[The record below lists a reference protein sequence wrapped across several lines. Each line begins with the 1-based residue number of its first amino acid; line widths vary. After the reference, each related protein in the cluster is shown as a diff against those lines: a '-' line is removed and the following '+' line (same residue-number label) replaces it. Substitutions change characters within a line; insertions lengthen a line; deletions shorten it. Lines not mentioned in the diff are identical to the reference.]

1 MIIQHNMLAMNNL
14 IVGKQLQKSKTKN
27 MERLS
32 SGYRIN
38 RAADD
43 AANMAISEKM
53 HSRIRALARCQQNIE
68 EGISLAQTA
77 DGALHEVNN
86 MLNRAA
92 ELCVQAA
99 NDTNTTED
107 RSKIAAEITQIYDE
121 MDRVFTTT
129 EFNTM
134 KIFRHDGDN
143 YYGPEAEYLYHE
155 SVTELPPGE
164 LHNWGTGMFPTK
176 QFNMAKEA
184 VPATATLTLA
194 DGVDLSDV
202 SSLNGTSFNIKKDGT
217 TYKIQFGTARSTGS
231 TYPETGYYINTNSY
245 RSVSSAFQQVN
256 DAYTFID
263 SVSISGN
270 LVKFTFYTP
279 EESKKITYKADT
291 DGDGTRETIE
301 AYETVK
307 NGFRGNNISLYCE
320 GNSLGTIGDSSSKII
335 YGTSASQNLKILGD
349 IEDTVLLPPPNAG
362 TADLTKY
369 LKTLSENGLKLNNTV
384 SIPLNTLQLPSNP
397 TVGHLRQ
404 AIADA
409 ISQIDPAKFSATYD
423 TTTKEINVVWTG
435 LPDNT
440 YTWTGISE
448 SPAPAQTLNGKDI
461 LSTLSVA
468 IQTDNA
474 TSESLAKHTF
484 TLPPLDD
491 DTKLYA
497 LKVNDDNFLLYNEN
511 KYGDYSFSSDK
522 YYTTYL
528 NYNNQSLEE
537 NFLSILKREYDDA
550 YTISVDW
557 TTREFTLISKTL
569 NNNTPLVI
577 ENNEPTYLTMEKK
590 NELTLGIS
598 QPSYYKQNYSVTIDF
613 TNSMTNG
620 YDSSA
625 LIGKGFMLNNKYYQ
639 FYEDGKDYV
648 KYNKDT
654 IMINLK
660 GSTSF
665 EHLKAALSNA
675 TNLLVT
681 DNSSGVLTLT
691 GEIDTDSDGM
701 SHYTNF
707 SDGGPSGT
715 FSTNAVSSGGTA
727 NKNPQAEIDFSHY
740 DVDNL
745 DELYGTG
752 FRLTCASCPGEFV
765 NVMFCH
771 DKSELNYPKDFKYT
785 DANGNTSVIHNYMV
799 ELKDVTHGSQIA
811 AYIAEQLEKDLDH
824 FTEVKVSDTN
834 PSVLIAQDKRSAD
847 QPTGRGQVLAGVYTN
862 FLYNVIPEKLPNLG
876 DKVGGGRKDTD
887 AYYAY
892 CMIYAGD
899 TKEKPYIPVHL
910 PHFSVE
916 NLKLEYPKEP
926 WDSYEEITD
935 VMNRS
940 RNAAEVVSMAR
951 SKIGADQNRLEHAFD
966 YAANAEEQIAA
977 ANSRIEDTDM
987 AEAVTT
993 QAKLTIL
1000 SNTQEAIL
1008 SQIVDLPER
1017 ILPLLQQ

>member
-14 IVGKQLQKSKTKN
+14 IVGKQLQKSKAKN

-121 MDRVFTTT
+121 MDRVFETT

-143 YYGPEAEYLYHE
+143 YYGPDPEYLYHE
-155 SVTELPPGE
+155 SVTELPPGD
-164 LHNWGTGMFPTK
+164 LHSWGTGMFPTK
-176 QFNMAKEA
+176 QFDLAKGA
-184 VPATATLTLA
+184 TAATATLTLA
-194 DGVDLSDV
+194 DGVDLNDATT
-202 SSLNGTSFNIKKDGT
+202 LDGTSFMIKKGNS
-217 TYKIQFGTARSTGS
+217 TYKIEFGTAQSTGS
-231 TYPETGYYINTNSY
+231 TNNGYYVNTNSY
-245 RSVSSAFQQVN
+245 NTVQRAFNAFATSYPYNNFIESVTVSGNQVN
-256 DAYTFID
+256 FE
-263 SVSISGN
+263 
-270 LVKFTFYTP
+270 FTMP
-279 EESKKITYKADT
+279 EETKQITFKTDT
-291 DGDGTRETIE
+291 DADGVRETIT
-301 AYETVK
+301 AQETVNNGAK
-307 NGFRGNNISLYCE
+307 NNGISIYCE
-320 GNSLGTIGDSSSKII
+320 GNTLNPIDSGNNALSFNKTISQTFYVMKGRNGTDVLTEQEKNNISQNSIVFYEDGTYPLKITLSKDSISTVDSVRQAVLSAINAKDGFSASYNSADDSISVNYTLSKTGADKKATFSFITEENNSTSVLTESTSPLGITITQDIV
-335 YGTSASQNLKILGD
+335 GTSEKPA
-349 IEDTVLLPPPNAG
+349 
-362 TADLTKY
+362 KY
-369 LKTLSENGLKLNNTV
+369 
-384 SIPLNTLQLPSNP
+384 TLQLPSITNDGP
-397 TVGHLRQ
+397 YSVKIKDQAYTLYSSSKYASYGNTSITTSPYTYVKSSNDLNQLLRSC
-404 AIADA
+404 
-409 ISQIDPAKFSATYD
+409 ISAQYGSDYTITDNHDGTLTLTAK
-423 TTTKEINVVWTG
+423 KLN
-435 LPDNT
+435 DNS
-440 YTWTGISE
+440 GISITDY
-448 SPAPAQTLNGKDI
+448 PTTLDVSTVSKDI
-461 LSTLSVA
+461 LLVNPGSSSSNYKYFT
-468 IQTDNA
+468 QT
-474 TSESLAKHTF
+474 
-484 TLPPLDD
+484 
-491 DTKLYA
+491 
-497 LKVNDDNFLLYNEN
+497 
-511 KYGDYSFSSDK
+511 
-522 YYTTYL
+522 
-528 NYNNQSLEE
+528 
-537 NFLSILKREYDDA
+537 
-550 YTISVDW
+550 
-557 TTREFTLISKTL
+557 
-569 NNNTPLVI
+569 
-577 ENNEPTYLTMEKK
+577 
-590 NELTLGIS
+590 
-598 QPSYYKQNYSVTIDF
+598 YSVSFNIGESVGDPF
-613 TNSMTNG
+613 
-620 YDSSA
+620 DSSA
-625 LIGKGFMLNNKYYQ
+625 LLGKGFMLNNTYYQ
-639 FYEDGKDYV
+639 FADSSMPL
-648 KYNKDT
+648 YN
-654 IMINLK
+654 
-660 GSTSF
+660 
-665 EHLKAALSNA
+665 NA
-675 TNLLVT
+675 TKRILVT
-681 DNSSGVLTLT
+681 DISSYAELCTRMTEVTGITDIVQDPPDSGTITLSVT
-691 GEIDTDSDGM
+691 RDTEYASGSD
-701 SHYTNF
+701 TINF

-727 NKNPQAEIDFSHY
+727 YKNPQAEIDFSKY
-740 DVDNL
+740 DMDNL

-752 FRLTCASCPGEFV
+752 FRLTCATCPGEFV
-765 NVMFCH
+765 NVVFCH
-771 DKSELNYPKDFKYT
+771 DKSELNYPASFEYT
-785 DANGNTSVIHNYMV
+785 DANGNTNTIHNYMV

-811 AYIAEQLEKDLDH
+811 ANIADQLKNDLDH

-834 PSVLIAQDKRSAD
+834 PSILIAQDKRSLD
-847 QPTGRGQVLAGVYTN
+847 QSGRGQVLAGVYTN
-862 FLYNVIPEKLPNLG
+862 FLYNVLPEKLPNLG

-1000 SNTQEAIL
+1000 SNSQEAML